1 MTSLPPAMALL
12 PVISCDIRFG
22 TPAFLAVPL
31 PLVFLMAVKILY
43 VAPRAEPLHSD

>member
-22 TPAFLAVPL
+22 TPTFLAVPL